1 MNEYNTYLI
10 VQKLYNKR
18 LIGSSDMSFMSI
30 KELKVFKKITGGD
43 SLFMEFKGKNGFN
56 YVYNGLSWF
65 CMNKLTKFSGDKGK
79 WVYDRMIIFEC
90 NNVVPKDKQD
100 KELCDKMFAEREAI
114 INMLVPVIKRVITNN
129 YELDVPSDCA
139 NENQEYQKNNN
150 AVRLFIDECTEPR
163 QKKDNCTT
171 KVIYDVFKCWCM
183 DNNNGYC
190 MNKLDFRQELSVD

>member
-65 CMNKLTKFSGDKGK
+65 CMNKLPKFSGDKGK
-79 WVYDRMIIFEC
+79 
-90 NNVVPKDKQD
+90 
-100 KELCDKMFAEREAI
+100 
-114 INMLVPVIKRVITNN
+114 
-129 YELDVPSDCA
+129 
-139 NENQEYQKNNN
+139 
-150 AVRLFIDECTEPR
+150 
-163 QKKDNCTT
+163 
-171 KVIYDVFKCWCM
+171 
-183 DNNNGYC
+183 
-190 MNKLDFRQELSVD
+190 